1 MDSKYYTGLV
11 FETNEEAIQFSKM
24 DVPETSVTQYLYP
37 VVTTTEG
44 QVFVVVFDVNQLPEQ
59 LINQV
64 KILKVNDNQFT

>member
-1 MDSKYYTGLV
+1 MDYKYYTGFV
-11 FETNEEAIQFSKM
+11 FETIEEAIQFSKM

-44 QVFVVVFDVNQLPEQ
+44 QVFVVILDINQLTEE
-59 LINQV
+59 LISQV

>member
-11 FETNEEAIQFSKM
+11 FDAIEDAVQFAKM

-44 QVFVVVFDVNQLPEQ
+44 KVFVVVLDINQLPEEA
-59 LINQV
+59 ISEV